1 MSYLRKGIKDRYI
14 ILDEKENTITYL
26 PHVKTRRHS
35 NPEEKVQLKTF
46 LSLLYD
52 YKYPPERVK
61 VSEKVKIGA
70 STSEADVVVF
80 KDDDCKDPYIVVECK
95 KENVSDR
102 VFDEAVDQGF
112 SYAAVTNAQ
121 FVWATSGDQDAYYEV
136 YDQLINERE
145 KNQLDRIPKF
155 EEENNFLY
163 KLRRR
168 FGKWFRHPVLS
179 DTLLYGLVISI
190 STIGLSQIAVVYHDT
205 VMEQLYAN
213 FPKQDL
219 DHKVIFQAI
228 SVIATVISLFF
239 GMMFMRSHKL
249 FQVRGNKKRLSYTI
263 IGIIL
268 FAPVWFVSE
277 RLLKE
282 TWWKEYSYSARD
294 LPILTYLWP
303 YIQSIPFI
311 LIAIYILIWL
321 LKWTRRNYKKQN

>member
-1 MSYLRKGIKDRYI
+1 
-14 ILDEKENTITYL
+14 
-26 PHVKTRRHS
+26 
-35 NPEEKVQLKTF
+35 
-46 LSLLYD
+46 
-52 YKYPPERVK
+52 
-61 VSEKVKIGA
+61 
-70 STSEADVVVF
+70 
-80 KDDDCKDPYIVVECK
+80 
-95 KENVSDR
+95 
-102 VFDEAVDQGF
+102 
-112 SYAAVTNAQ
+112 
-121 FVWATSGDQDAYYEV
+121 EV

-145 KNQLDRIPKF
+145 KNQLDRIPRY
-155 EEENNFLY
+155 EEENNFFY

-168 FGKWFRHPVLS
+168 FGKWFRHPILS
-179 DTLLYGLVISI
+179 DTLLYGLVTSI

-277 RLLKE
+277 RLLKD

-311 LIAIYILIWL
+311 LIAIYLLIWL
-321 LKWTRRNYKKQN
+321 LKWTRRNYIQQD